1 MAKKHT
7 TLAGTFK
14 TTTIVALV
22 LLATVI
28 IIIQSLIYNHFFQTQ
43 AALTRSDN
51 IALQK
56 EMIQR
61 EVIRVVGLI
70 DEQRSHTVEQTREEV
85 RNRTREAYSVANHIF
100 QKHNNDKPL
109 AEIQEMIVD
118 ALRPIRYGTE
128 DLGYY
133 FMTRLDGLEILFADR
148 PQFEGTNML
157 DLQDSR
163 GRFII
168 REMIDIARNAGEGF
182 YEYPWSRPNSR
193 GKNHQKISYLKYF
206 PPLDC
211 FIGTGLYYEDI
222 EHQITNKLLS
232 AIAKIRFGNDGYIFI
247 NTLDGNALVSSGK
260 RLSGENKLWEE
271 FNEDPEKMRA
281 IFDQEYRAALKPEG
295 DFIYYSFNKPSAPDL
310 NFPKASFIYGLPE
323 LNWLVGA
330 GVYLDEVEKNITLLE
345 KGIFKNRITSIISSI
360 ILTIGISGLLI
371 LLFNFLS
378 RNINRDLKS
387 IVAAFDKV
395 AREDQKISREEIHY
409 TELAQIAES
418 ANAVLRDKIS
428 VMETLKRNEA
438 RFRELTELL
447 PEAVYEADSHLLIT
461 YANQR
466 AHELFG
472 YDENDIKAGL
482 QIKSLIV
489 PEDLPRAAKSIRQ
502 IMAGEAHGRSEYNCL
517 RKDGS
522 SFPALF
528 HSVVMRS
535 DDQMIGMCGI
545 IVDLTER
552 KKAEDEI
559 LRLRKLE
566 SIGVLAGGIAH
577 DFNNLLAGLF
587 GNIEMAKRHLNSESG
602 AYRYI
607 VSACK
612 AMERATSLTKQLLT
626 FAKGGDPIR
635 EALSLAE
642 LIDETARFCLR
653 GSNVR
658 LQLQIAPDLWMVDAD
673 KGQLSQVISNL
684 VINAKQA
691 MPEGG
696 KISINAENFSQKN
709 TNWVRLLVQD
719 QGEGI
724 EPELLDKIFDP
735 YFTTKTEGSGL
746 GLATCYSII
755 SKHKGQI
762 MVDSVPGL
770 GTTFTMLLP
779 TVTAEIPP
787 STPPELAGNAS
798 QQKLKILILDDEE
811 MIRQML
817 GSMLEEMGHSV
828 THAERGHEAIQF
840 YADALND
847 ARYDIV
853 ITDLTLPGD
862 IGGLETAK
870 AIQALDKESRIIV
883 SSGYANDPIMS
894 HYAEYG
900 FIARVVKPYSFA
912 ELEQT
917 LRKCLD

>member
-7 TLAGTFK
+7 TLIGTFK
-14 TTTIVALV
+14 TTTIVALI

-28 IIIQSLIYNHFFQTQ
+28 IIIQALIYSHFFLTQ
-43 AALTRSDN
+43 AALTRADY
-51 IALQK
+51 IAQQK
-56 EMIQR
+56 NMVQR
-61 EVIRVVGLI
+61 EVMRVVGLV

-85 RNRTREAYSVANHIF
+85 RGRTLEAYAMASYIF
-100 QKHNNDKPL
+100 QKHNNKPL
-109 AEIQEMIVD
+109 TEIQEMIVD
-118 ALRPIRYGTE
+118 ALRPIRYGTD

-133 FMTRLDGLEILFADR
+133 FMTSLDGLEILFADR
-148 PQFEGTNML
+148 PEVEGTNML
-157 DLQDSR
+157 DLQDSQ
-163 GRFII
+163 GRFIFHD
-168 REMIDIARNAGEGF
+168 MIDIARKEGEGF
-182 YEYPWSRPNSR
+182 YEYLWSRPNSQ
-193 GKNHQKISYLKYF
+193 GNNHRKISYLKYF
-206 PPLDC
+206 PPLNC

-222 EHQITNKLLS
+222 ERQITTKLLS

-260 RLSGENKLWEE
+260 RLSGKNKLWEE
-271 FNEDPEKMRA
+271 FAEDPEKMRA
-281 IFDQEYRAALKPEG
+281 IFDQEYRAALKTEG
-295 DFIYYSFNKPSAPDL
+295 DFIYYSFNKPSAPDR
-310 NFPKASFIYGLPE
+310 NFPKASFIYGLPD

-330 GVYLDEVEKNITLLE
+330 GVYLDEVEKNIALLE
-345 KGIFKNRITSIISSI
+345 NEIFKNRITSIVSSL
-360 ILTIGISGLLI
+360 ILTIGISALLI

-378 RNINRDLKS
+378 RHINRDLNS

-395 AREDQKISREEIHY
+395 AKEDQEINREEIHY
-409 TELAQIAES
+409 AELAQIAAS

-428 VMETLKRNEA
+428 AMETLKRNET
-438 RFRELTELL
+438 RFRELAELL
-447 PEAVYEADSHLLIT
+447 PEAVYEADSHLMIS

-466 AHELFG
+466 AHDLFG

-482 QIKSLIV
+482 QIQHLIA
-489 PEDLPRAAKSIRQ
+489 PEDLPRAAKSIQQ
-502 IMAGEAHGRSEYNCL
+502 IMAGEAHGRNEYNCL

-522 SFPALF
+522 AFPALF
-528 HSVVMRS
+528 HSVVMLS
-535 DDQMIGMCGI
+535 DDQMIGMRGI

-587 GNIEMAKRHLNSESG
+587 GNIEMAKRHLNSENG
-602 AYRYI
+602 AYKYI
-607 VSACK
+607 DSACK
-612 AMERATSLTKQLLT
+612 AMERAISLTKQLLT
-626 FAKGGDPIR
+626 FAKGGDPIK

-658 LQLQIAPDLWMVDAD
+658 LQLQITPDLWMVDAD

-696 KISINAENFSQKN
+696 KITINAENFTQKN
-709 TNWVRLLVQD
+709 NNWVRLQVQD

-770 GTTFTMLLP
+770 GTTFTILLP
-779 TVTAEIPP
+779 TVSAKEPGSAPLEVTENGP
-787 STPPELAGNAS
+787 
-798 QQKLKILILDDEE
+798 QRQLKILILDDEE

-840 YADALND
+840 YAEALNEVP
-847 ARYDIV
+847 YDIV

-870 AIQALDKESRIIV
+870 AIQALDAKARIIV

-894 HYAEYG
+894 HYSEYG
-900 FIARVVKPYSFA
+900 FIARVVKPYSFL

-917 LRKCLD
+917 IRSCRS